1 DVGPGLRSA
10 TRFPYTTLFRSPQY
24 KEIVYQTVMARS
36 KGARLWDIDGNEY
49 IDANN
54 GFGMS
59 LFGWQ
64 PDFVVDAV
72 RDLLDRGYEIGP
84 QHPMAGEV
92 TRLICEMTG
101 HDRSALCNT
110 GSEAVLGALRIARTV
125 TGRSLVAVFSGSYH
139 GINDEVVIRGNKKH
153 QAMPGAP
160 GILRDAC
167 RNTLVLDYGTPES
180 LELIRKYAHELAAVV
195 VEPVQSRRADF
206 QPVEF
211 LREVRRITEIGRAH
225 V

>member
-84 QHPMAGEV
+84 
-92 TRLICEMTG
+92 
-101 HDRSALCNT
+101 RSEEHT
-110 GSEAVLGALRIARTV
+110 SEL
-125 TGRSLVAVFSGSYH
+125 
-139 GINDEVVIRGNKKH
+139 
-153 QAMPGAP
+153 
-160 GILRDAC
+160 
-167 RNTLVLDYGTPES
+167 
-180 LELIRKYAHELAAVV
+180 
-195 VEPVQSRRADF
+195 QSRENLVCR
-206 QPVEF
+206 
-211 LREVRRITEIGRAH
+211 LL
-225 V
+225 